1 MRESSLVPTN
11 LLGWPRVESLS
22 SQDKYIL
29 QALWSARWITCAGCG
44 ELPVVSFAAALGVSD
59 KQVRSGIQTLISRG
73 LVVFDP
79 VTSELFILDWFRFH
93 KFRKPNSA
101 RILAATVERIQSDDV
116 RKLVSEKSS
125 SCIPTESATESATAS
140 ATELS
145 TAPPRGEREKQPLL
159 DSDSGLIIENERDRV
174 ASERLVADFG
184 LEKVRAVSATL
195 PMPYPS
201 KVRMLLEGEE

>member
-125 SCIPTESATESATAS
+125 SCVPTASASATAS

-159 DSDSGLIIENERDRV
+159 DSDSGLITENERDRV